1 MELELK
7 FAELACCE
15 PVGDLVTTQEESM
28 ETAIPEYCP
37 DIARIVDTVGQLRLR
52 EKHPAGQ
59 QLTMGGSVV
68 LTVLY
73 TSEESAGLRS
83 LSMEVP
89 FSCQVEDKRLADCD
103 AVCVTGRLLLAEA
116 KAVTARKLYLRV
128 MPEFTVSGYARRRQR
143 LCCGTEEDPA
153 LRVRR
158 QEAELELLTAVEERE
173 FSFAQEV
180 APDGPPPEDVL
191 MERTAAR
198 VEECRRVGS
207 RLVLKGQA
215 EVCVLYRGD
224 NQELAAYRTA
234 LPFSQLLDGLD
245 LPEGAETEAR
255 IQWASSEIRVLRT
268 ENGPA
273 FGITVTVC
281 AALLV
286 RRKQQVSYIE
296 DLYSLH
302 HAAQVRRQE
311 TPLPVAWQRNIPSQ
325 EAVQQLEFGQG
336 RPFAYLT
343 AAECS
348 GVSTVQEGGGPALRC
363 TVRLRVLYLDESGTP
378 VCAERSAEVTAPAAW
393 EPQTVRAACG
403 LPQMQITGS
412 TCRLSV
418 PVRFEARRCLRRPVA
433 AVTAVELQD
442 PPEGPQPSLILRRMA
457 EGETLWDI
465 ARQYRTDEE
474 AIRAANELTEDR
486 PEGMLL
492 IPRVR

>member
-207 RLVLKGQA
+207 
-215 EVCVLYRGD
+215 
-224 NQELAAYRTA
+224 
-234 LPFSQLLDGLD
+234 
-245 LPEGAETEAR
+245 
-255 IQWASSEIRVLRT
+255 SSEIRVLRT

-273 FGITVTVC
+273 FGITVTIC

-311 TPLPVAWQRNIPSQ
+311 TPLPVAWQRDIPSQ